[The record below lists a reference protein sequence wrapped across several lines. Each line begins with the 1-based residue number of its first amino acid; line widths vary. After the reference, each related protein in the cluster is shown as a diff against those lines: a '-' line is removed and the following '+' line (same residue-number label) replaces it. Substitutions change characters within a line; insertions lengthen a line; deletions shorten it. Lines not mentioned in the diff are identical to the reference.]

1 MWKRSMKKFLTY
13 LLTFLGLTAAC
24 GQRNYE
30 NADVKQFA
38 ELIGGENVVVL
49 DVRTAEEYADGHLA
63 GALNIDV
70 NADGFVQA
78 AKEALPT
85 EKTIAVYCRGGR
97 RSVKACELLD
107 AEGFQTVN
115 LKGGYMA
122 WEEEGMPTTK
132 E

>member
-1 MWKRSMKKFLTY
+1 MKKFLTY

-70 NADGFVQA
+70 NADGA
-78 AKEALPT
+78 E
-85 EKTIAVYCRGGR
+85 ER
-97 RSVKACELLD
+97 LLSLID
-107 AEGFQTVN
+107 RQ
-115 LKGGYMA
+115 KRHC
-122 WEEEGMPTTK
+122 PR
-132 E
+132 